1 MKTNTICLLGQ
12 GLCSY
17 YRIIHAITAHPLLFN
32 SLDMLSTATPGSQ
45 PRPDNLPLYS
55 GLGSSGGWSK
65 SSANVCFNLL
75 SAAAG
80 PIPPPLA
87 IMASLSLLNAS
98 GACSGRPLAGRRRA
112 PPRPFRAWGFQP
124 LVQETAV
131 GEGGEGQLSQQGV
144 GNAAQ
149 SAGGGQGSSAQPVLS
164 NGACVL
170 YGRAGQP
177 SPSCLMATCTMPR
190 DESHGIRPPNSNRNT
205 YAAVVSPPPSG
216 AGSALTCKH
225 FRPDAGQGVHEAVAG
240 AGVRVQIDGVA
251 SGGHLIGKRLS
262 RFGVGEALH
271 LVQATELHKRVR
283 WAIVRV
289 CGFSK
294 LCKCERQVMVR
305 RREANSK
312 TNIMAGAP
320 PPS

>member
-1 MKTNTICLLGQ
+1 MAAVQRGLKYRGLSAVTVLSIQTQRRGILSHVRPMKTNTICLLGQ

-80 PIPPPLA
+80 SIPPPLA

-124 LVQETAV
+124 LVQ
-131 GEGGEGQLSQQGV
+131 GGQQYGGQGGSASKGWAMQLSLWCQGQQQGV
-144 GNAAQ
+144 GRA
-149 SAGGGQGSSAQPVLS
+149 SQPVLPK
-164 NGACVL
+164 GTCVL
-170 YGRAGQP
+170 YGTTSRAAQ
-177 SPSCLMATCTMPR
+177 SELPR
-190 DESHGIRPPNSNRNT
+190 GNLHS
-205 YAAVVSPPPSG
+205 AA
-216 AGSALTCKH
+216 
-225 FRPDAGQGVHEAVAG
+225 R
-240 AGVRVQIDGVA
+240 
-251 SGGHLIGKRLS
+251 
-262 RFGVGEALH
+262 
-271 LVQATELHKRVR
+271 
-283 WAIVRV
+283 
-289 CGFSK
+289 
-294 LCKCERQVMVR
+294 
-305 RREANSK
+305 
-312 TNIMAGAP
+312 
-320 PPS
+320 